1 MAASWFGP
9 LGRGAYGSGGVG
21 VVGSTAGR
29 PGVLAATASGLKTG
43 IRAFIVPR
51 ENETEAAIL
60 APGRFAAVE
69 TLRDAVYA
77 MERYAETGRLDES
90 PRTEG
95 PSEGQN
101 SQTNEKMGEI
111 FPRSGEMDGTNGPWK
126 LPPPGG
132 ITSSYSGPR
141 AREKPCS
148 PGVFLPSW
156 PPLRSMRRWKPH
168 GSIV

>member
-1 MAASWFGP
+1 MAASGLVPWAEGLMV
-9 LGRGAYGSGGVG
+9 LGELELSGRLRGV
-21 VVGSTAGR
+21 R
-29 PGVLAATASGLKTG
+29 GVLAATASGLKTG
-43 IRAFIVPR
+43 IQAFIVPR

-111 FPRSGEMDGTNGPWK
+111 FRGPGKWTVQTG
-126 LPPPGG
+126 LGN
-132 ITSSYSGPR
+132 
-141 AREKPCS
+141 C
-148 PGVFLPSW
+148 
-156 PPLRSMRRWKPH
+156 RRR
-168 GSIV
+168 GA